1 MVDFTKLIKQT
12 DWDDR
17 APQSSPDGILDS
29 LDDLDQ
35 LAEPGHDSRLDTM
48 VEVTFK
54 DPEDVDC
61 QLITGDAGTGKCLG
75 LGTPVMMADG
85 SIQPVEN
92 VRIGQSLMGPDSKP
106 RKVMNISRGTGP
118 LYRISPIKG
127 DPWICNDVHIMTV
140 VGSNNQ
146 KGEIR
151 DIELREL
158 LEHPHPDKE
167 WKLFRVGVE
176 FPAKPVPIDP
186 YIAGAWLGDGTID
199 HPAWSLGYT
208 KHAVL
213 QYLAEHADAHD
224 CAASITTNSRSNY
237 WHLRYC
243 AKTKSGRINPFAQT
257 LKQHF
262 QSGSLRRIPD
272 LYLHNSREIRAGLL
286 AGLLDTDGYLT
297 CKGFELVVKDR
308 VLADQVLYLAR
319 SLGLAAYASIKNVQ
333 LPGWL
338 VPRSYRRISISGA
351 VARTLPGLLRHAPQS
366 RKQVK
371 DVLRTGWKAE
381 YIGEGDYYGFTLY
394 GDGRFLLGDFTVT
407 HNTYTVRE
415 MAKTTKGMKLCATTG
430 IAAVNLDTATLNAV
444 LKFFNTPSLVHNYTN
459 GLLTRRLVE
468 LHADQGL
475 RVLAIDEIS
484 MMPAAQLDVLY
495 MALQAVNQRLA
506 EPIRLILTGDFAQ
519 LPPVSTIEE
528 PAEWCFTAPCWE
540 VIGKNITKLT
550 KVWRQSDPQ
559 FLAGLNLARRGQGLE
574 AAKALRAAGVKYTGG
589 LDENFPGTTIFAI
602 NRRVDEFNQA
612 RLAKIDKPEI
622 KLVNQFKGTPKT
634 EWKSNIPGCPGGKI
648 SPLVIKEGAL
658 VMILANDTEGA
669 ADGQMAYGNG
679 DLGEVV
685 GMAGGRVR
693 VKLQRTGEEVIIGQI
708 RRYYE
713 CDKGDTGATWYDD
726 MRAADGTR
734 GGWAC
739 GYMDWYPLRLGWA
752 TTVHKS
758 QGLSLDNVQVDCRDR
773 FFGNPNMAYVALS
786 RARTPQGLRV
796 VGGEYILAK
805 QIKVDPGVRQWL

>member
-1 MVDFTKLIKQT
+1 MVDENSNMNMM
-12 DWDDR
+12 D
-17 APQSSPDGILDS
+17 
-29 LDDLDQ
+29 LDDLAA
-35 LAEPGHDSRLDTM
+35 LPIPGDHDSRLDTM

-61 QLITGDAGTGKCLG
+61 QLITGDAGTGK
-75 LGTPVMMADG
+75 T
-85 SIQPVEN
+85 
-92 VRIGQSLMGPDSKP
+92 
-106 RKVMNISRGTGP
+106 T
-118 LYRISPIKG
+118 
-127 DPWICNDVHIMTV
+127 
-140 VGSNNQ
+140 
-146 KGEIR
+146 
-151 DIELREL
+151 
-158 LEHPHPDKE
+158 
-167 WKLFRVGVE
+167 
-176 FPAKPVPIDP
+176 
-186 YIAGAWLGDGTID
+186 
-199 HPAWSLGYT
+199 
-208 KHAVL
+208 AV
-213 QYLAEHADAHD
+213 
-224 CAASITTNSRSNY
+224 
-237 WHLRYC
+237 
-243 AKTKSGRINPFAQT
+243 K
-257 LKQHF
+257 
-262 QSGSLRRIPD
+262 
-272 LYLHNSREIRAGLL
+272 
-286 AGLLDTDGYLT
+286 
-297 CKGFELVVKDR
+297 
-308 VLADQVLYLAR
+308 
-319 SLGLAAYASIKNVQ
+319 
-333 LPGWL
+333 
-338 VPRSYRRISISGA
+338 
-351 VARTLPGLLRHAPQS
+351 
-366 RKQVK
+366 
-371 DVLRTGWKAE
+371 
-381 YIGEGDYYGFTLY
+381 
-394 GDGRFLLGDFTVT
+394 
-407 HNTYTVRE
+407 E
-415 MAKTTKGMKLCATTG
+415 MARTTKGMRLCATTG
-430 IAAVNLDTATLNAV
+430 IAAVNLDTATLNAI
-444 LKFFNTPSLVHNYTN
+444 LKFFNTASLVQNFTN

-475 RVLAIDEIS
+475 RTLAIDEIS

-528 PAEWCFTAPCWE
+528 PAEWCFMAPCWE

-559 FLAGLNLARRGQGLE
+559 FLAGLNLARRGQGIE

-634 EWKSNIPGCPGGKI
+634 EWKSNIPGCPGGKV

-726 MRAADGTR
+726 MRSADGTR

-752 TTVHKS
+752 TTVFKS

-773 FFGNPNMAYVALS
+773 FFGSPNMAYVALS

-805 QIKVDPGVRQWL
+805 QIRVDPGVRQWL